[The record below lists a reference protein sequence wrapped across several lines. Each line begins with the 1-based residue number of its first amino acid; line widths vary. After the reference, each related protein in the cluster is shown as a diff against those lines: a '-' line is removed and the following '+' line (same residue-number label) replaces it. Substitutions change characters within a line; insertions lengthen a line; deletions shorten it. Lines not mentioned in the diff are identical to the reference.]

1 MPNVVGLPLDKA
13 RAKLERLK
21 IEVRTTGDSD
31 GKVTAQ
37 SVAPRRA
44 AAPGTR
50 DHPDGDGNGRLRKRE
65 PARP

>member
-13 RAKLERLK
+13 RSKLERLK

-37 SVAPRRA
+37 SRRA
-44 AAPGTR
+44 APGRRARAR
-50 DHPDGDGNGRLRKRE
+50 DHPDGGGNGRLRKRE

>member
-1 MPNVVGLPLDKA
+1 VPNVVGLQLDKA

-37 SVAPRRA
+37 SVTPRRA
-44 AAPGTR
+44 AAPGLEITLTVKGS
-50 DHPDGDGNGRLRKRE
+50 GD
-65 PARP
+65 

>member
-44 AAPGTR
+44 AAPGLAITLTVA
-50 DHPDGDGNGRLRKRE
+50 GTGG
-65 PARP
+65 